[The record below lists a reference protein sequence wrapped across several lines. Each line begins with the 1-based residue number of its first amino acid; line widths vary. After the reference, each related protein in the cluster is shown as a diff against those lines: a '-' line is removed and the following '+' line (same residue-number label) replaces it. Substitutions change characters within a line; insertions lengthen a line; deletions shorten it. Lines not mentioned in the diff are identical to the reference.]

1 MKLLHSE
8 RLTFREYKNSA
19 RETLIQLLNDKEVSK
34 WTERIP
40 FPYKKKHAEWWIN
53 HKPENNHI
61 YAIVIKSNKE
71 LIGGMNITAK
81 GEIGCWIG
89 RKYWNQGFATETIN
103 RLKKFG
109 FEELRLE
116 KIWAATHKENKAP
129 MKVLEQNGF
138 SRVKDR
144 PYYVEG
150 VGDTKVRPHFELLNR
165 P

>member
-1 MKLLHSE
+1 MPIKYGKTEKRIDRQTKKVSIVHDYMKC
-8 RLTFREYKNSA
+8 
-19 RETLIQLLNDKEVSK
+19 
-34 WTERIP
+34 
-40 FPYKKKHAEWWIN
+40 
-53 HKPENNHI
+53 
-61 YAIVIKSNKE
+61 KSNKE

-129 MKVLEQNGF
+129 MKVLEKNGF
-138 SRVKDR
+138 SRVEDR

-150 VGDTKVRPHFELLNR
+150 VGETKVRPHFELLNR

>member
-1 MKLLHSE
+1 
-8 RLTFREYKNSA
+8 
-19 RETLIQLLNDKEVSK
+19 
-34 WTERIP
+34 
-40 FPYKKKHAEWWIN
+40 
-53 HKPENNHI
+53 
-61 YAIVIKSNKE
+61 
-71 LIGGMNITAK
+71 MNITAK
-81 GEIGCWIG
+81 GEVGCWIG

-129 MKVLEQNGF
+129 MKVLEKNGF
-138 SRVKDR
+138 SRVEDR